1 MPQPKN
7 KIPPGTLHSKHLRS
21 AAHQYTA
28 RGHQNMSNIIGVIPA
43 RWGSTRFPGKSLF
56 PILGKPLLQW
66 VVERARQARS
76 LDRLLVATD
85 DERIRTAAMDFGADV
100 VMTAAEHPSGT
111 DRIAEAVH
119 GIDAQVVINIQGD
132 EPLIDPVLIDAL
144 GHTLATDTTWDM
156 ATAAAPIRDERD
168 RTATSV
174 VKAVRARDGQA
185 LYFSRAMIPFVREKE
200 SGGAIAA
207 NLYWRH
213 IGIYAYRR
221 AFLERLVQE
230 PPCVLEQAEKLEQ
243 LRALWLGCR
252 MKVLETNDVGLGVDT
267 PEDVVRAEQ
276 ALRQAGLA

>member
-1 MPQPKN
+1 
-7 KIPPGTLHSKHLRS
+7 
-21 AAHQYTA
+21 
-28 RGHQNMSNIIGVIPA
+28 MSNIIGVIPA